1 MTELLVYTLIA
12 LAVLVL
18 TVSLA
23 WIGPRHVAK
32 ESEQAAEP
40 CRPLE
45 GINASFLQL
54 GDKIFDPRDYRWLR
68 YELSFPGAAED
79 LARHRRWLAAEWLK
93 SLRNSFQ
100 ELVRTP
106 EPAAANAGCESP
118 SSSWRLLWLTIRFHF
133 LVSYA
138 LFVIRIFGP
147 YHQLIPSFAWLDSLP
162 LLPPLGVESR
172 AARNSPS

>member
-12 LAVLVL
+12 IAVLVL
-18 TVSLA
+18 TVSLVRIA
-23 WIGPRHVAK
+23 PSHVT
-32 ESEQAAEP
+32 EELQQAAEP
-40 CRPLE
+40 WRPGE

-79 LARHRRWLAAEWLK
+79 LARHRRRLATEWLE

-106 EPAAANAGCESP
+106 EPECAEGESE
-118 SSSWRLLWLTIRFHF
+118 STLSSWKLLWLTLRFHL

-138 LFVIRIFGP
+138 LFVIRFFGP
-147 YHQLIPSFAWLDSLP
+147 YHQLIPSFAWLDALP
-162 LLPPLGVESR
+162 RLALREDASR
-172 AARNSPS
+172 AVKDPL

>member
-1 MTELLVYTLIA
+1 MTELVIYTLIA

-18 TVSLA
+18 TVSLVR
-23 WIGPRHVAK
+23 IGPRHVTE
-32 ESEQAAEP
+32 ESEQATEP
-40 CRPLE
+40 YRPRE

-68 YELSFPGAAED
+68 YELSLPGAAED
-79 LARHRRWLAAEWLK
+79 LARHRQRLATEWLE

-106 EPAAANAGCESP
+106 EPAATSAGREFP
-118 SSSWRLLWLTIRFHF
+118 SSSWRLLWLTLRFHF

-138 LFVIRIFGP
+138 LFVVRFFGP
-147 YHQLIPSFAWLDSLP
+147 YHLLIPSFGWMDCLP
-162 LLPPLGVESR
+162 RWALHEEESYTVKYPI
-172 AARNSPS
+172 S